1 MYCWIETQTSEEMKK
16 KKSLTTMFKQ
26 YHSFM
31 VHNPSLLLLQCKVC
45 NKLFANVYRLQ
56 RHMISH
62 DQSTDLRR
70 FKCEECG
77 KAFKFK
83 HHLKE
88 HLRIH
93 SGEKP
98 FGMFQDLFETYFIK
112 LWRKHKMYQHLCLPP
127 FWVEQKQE
135 ILIRYPIFLRLLQD
149 VQVAVN
155 DSLIRV
161 HSRRICRAKSV
172 DQ

>member
-1 MYCWIETQTSEEMKK
+1 MSCVHLRPRHSHVKTVLCAFSYSILRRKGSLTFPINILLILRPISLRMYCWIETQTSE

-98 FGMFQDLFETYFIK
+98 FGRSQDKFKTYLF
-112 LWRKHKMYQHLCLPP
+112 YQT
-127 FWVEQKQE
+127 EEK
-135 ILIRYPIFLRLLQD
+135 
-149 VQVAVN
+149 A
-155 DSLIRV
+155 
-161 HSRRICRAKSV
+161 
-172 DQ
+172 

>member
-1 MYCWIETQTSEEMKK
+1 
-16 KKSLTTMFKQ
+16 
-26 YHSFM
+26 M
-31 VHNPSLLLLQCKVC
+31 VADHIPFFSLQCKIC

-98 FGMFQDLFETYFIK
+98 FGKFFRNFFFSSSSL
-112 LWRKHKMYQHLCLPP
+112 LLSRRKHKIVSAFMSSFAHL
-127 FWVEQKQE
+127 WVMKKF
-135 ILIRYPIFLRLLQD
+135 LIKKSFLLLRPSQD
-149 VQVAVN
+149 VQAAVN
-155 DSLIRV
+155 ASPTRV
-161 HSRRICRAKSV
+161 HSRRTCRAKSV

>member
-1 MYCWIETQTSEEMKK
+1 MRPISRKF
-16 KKSLTTMFKQ
+16 SL
-26 YHSFM
+26 
-31 VHNPSLLLLQCKVC
+31 PSLQCKVC

-88 HLRIH
+88 HLVRHDFKYFFFLCIFQCRYLLLFIH
-93 SGEKP
+93 YAANSQWRKT
-98 FGMFQDLFETYFIK
+98 FRYVYFIVLNILNNRIVIKCNISSLNYKKIKKSRMSK
-112 LWRKHKMYQHLCLPP
+112 LWKKIFTFGNVFIAH
-127 FWVEQKQE
+127 VE
-135 ILIRYPIFLRLLQD
+135 
-149 VQVAVN
+149 
-155 DSLIRV
+155 
-161 HSRRICRAKSV
+161 
-172 DQ
+172 